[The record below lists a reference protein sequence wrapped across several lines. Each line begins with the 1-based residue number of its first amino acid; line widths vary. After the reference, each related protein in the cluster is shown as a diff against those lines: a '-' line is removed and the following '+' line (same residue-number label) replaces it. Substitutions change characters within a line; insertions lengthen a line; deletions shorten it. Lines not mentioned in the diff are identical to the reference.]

1 MDLEITDHA
10 IEKMKFYLQDKDA
23 AEWGVRIVVKS
34 SQDYAFSLV
43 QLENAQASDTI
54 EEANG
59 VKVVIDEI
67 SARQLKN
74 ATVDF
79 VESDAGSGF
88 RVERPQPKIPEHLQ
102 LDLSDPLAQRV
113 HEIIE
118 KDINP
123 NIAAHGG
130 VAHLRGLKDYTVY
143 LEMGGGCQGCAQ
155 SAATLRQGI
164 ETRIK
169 EVVPEIVDVVDVTD
183 HAGGVNPYYK

>member
-43 QLENAQASDTI
+43 QLENAQSTDVV
-54 EEANG
+54 EEADG
-59 VKVVIDEI
+59 VKIVIDEI
-67 SARQLKN
+67 SARQLNN

-79 VESDAGSGF
+79 VESDTGSGF
-88 RVERPQPKIPEHLQ
+88 RVERPQPQVPEHLQ

-123 NIAAHGG
+123 NIASHGG
-130 VAHLRGLKDYTVY
+130 VAHLRGLKDHIVY